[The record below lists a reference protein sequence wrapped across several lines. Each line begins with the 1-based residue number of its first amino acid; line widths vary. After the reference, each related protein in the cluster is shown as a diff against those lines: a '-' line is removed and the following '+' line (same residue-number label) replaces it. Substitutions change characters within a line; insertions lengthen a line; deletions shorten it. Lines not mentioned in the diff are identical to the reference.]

1 MEFFGKSLAS
11 KQIEVNENASTSD
24 DPEMLKRIQRIE
36 TNYAKLGN
44 ILNDLEQRFEMD
56 DRLAAVFGDEA
67 SESVPKKPR

>member
-11 KQIEVNENASTSD
+11 KQIEVNENAATSD

-44 ILNDLEQRFEMD
+44 TLNDLEQRLEMD
-56 DRLAAVFGDEA
+56 DRLAAVFGDKA